1 MKHLTERI
9 TIMNVKIIKGY
20 TFVIISAIIF
30 GCMPLG
36 AKYIYTEGVNSL
48 SLVFL
53 RNCLALP
60 VLGLLA
66 GKQESSLHIE
76 KIDLLKISSLAV
88 MGGCATPILLYSSYH
103 YLASGTATVFHFIY
117 PVLVVLGSIL
127 ILREKGSKPVFLCV
141 ILCTVGI
148 ILFYNPQSGIHPG
161 GSLLAI
167 ASGATYAAYIMLLS
181 RFKNDKISGFKLSF
195 YMSAVGSVILFI
207 VCMISR
213 QLTLPV
219 TFTGWTISIVF
230 SLILSVG
237 AVVLFQQGTRY
248 IGGQRA
254 AILST
259 LEPITSVLVGALVF
273 QETINARTVL
283 GTALVIIASILIA
296 VFDSGSAK

>member
-1 MKHLTERI
+1 
-9 TIMNVKIIKGY
+9 MNVRIIKGY

-36 AKYIYTEGVNSL
+36 AKYIYAEGVNSL

-60 VLGLLA
+60 VLALLA
-66 GKQESSLHIE
+66 GKQEGSLHI
-76 KIDLLKISSLAV
+76 KKADLLKISSLAV

-103 YLASGTATVFHFIY
+103 YLASGAATVFHFIY

-127 ILREKGSKPVFLCV
+127 FLREKGSKPVFLCV

-148 ILFYNPQSGIHPG
+148 ILFYNPDSGIHPG

-181 RFKNDKISGFKLSF
+181 IFKNDKISGFKLSF

-207 VCMISR
+207 FCIVSG

-219 TFTGWTISIVF
+219 TFTGWLISIVF
-230 SLILSVG
+230 SLMLSVG

-259 LEPITSVLVGALVF
+259 LEPITSVLVGVLVF
-273 QETINARTVL
+273 QEIITTRTVL
-283 GTALVIIASILIA
+283 GTVLVIIASIMIA
-296 VFDSGSAK
+296 VFDKRPE

>member
-1 MKHLTERI
+1 
-9 TIMNVKIIKGY
+9 MNVRIIKGY

-36 AKYIYTEGVNSL
+36 AKYIYAEGVNSL

-60 VLGLLA
+60 VLGFLA
-66 GKQESSLHIE
+66 GKQEGSLHIR

-103 YLASGTATVFHFIY
+103 YLASGTATIFHFIY

-127 ILREKGSKPVFLCV
+127 FLREKASKPVFLCV

-148 ILFYNPQSGIHPG
+148 ILFYNPGAGIHLG

-181 RFKNDKISGFKLSF
+181 VFKSNEITGFKLSF
-195 YMSAVGSVILFI
+195 YMSAVGSVILFA
-207 VCMISR
+207 VCMVSG

-219 TFTGWTISIVF
+219 TFTGWSISIVF
-230 SLILSVG
+230 SLMLSVG

-259 LEPITSVLVGALVF
+259 LEPITSVLVGVLVF
-273 QETINARTVL
+273 QEIINTRTVL
-283 GTALVIIASILIA
+283 GTVLVIIASILIA
-296 VFDSGSAK
+296 VFDKGPE

>member
-1 MKHLTERI
+1 
-9 TIMNVKIIKGY
+9 MNVRIIKGY

-36 AKYIYTEGVNSL
+36 AKYIYAEGVNSL

-60 VLGLLA
+60 VLALLA
-66 GKQESSLHIE
+66 GKQEGSLHI
-76 KIDLLKISSLAV
+76 KKADLLKISSLAV

-103 YLASGTATVFHFIY
+103 YLVSGTATIFHFIY

-127 ILREKGSKPVFLCV
+127 FLREKGSKPVFLCV

-148 ILFYNPQSGIHPG
+148 ILFYNPDSGIHPG

-181 RFKNDKISGFKLSF
+181 IFKNDKISGFKLSF
-195 YMSAVGSVILFI
+195 YMSAVGTVILFI
-207 VCMISR
+207 FCIVSG

-219 TFTGWTISIVF
+219 TFTGWLISIVF
-230 SLILSVG
+230 SLMLSVG
-237 AVVLFQQGTRY
+237 AIVLFQQGTRY

-259 LEPITSVLVGALVF
+259 LEPITSVLVGVLVF
-273 QETINARTVL
+273 QEIITARTVL
-283 GTALVIIASILIA
+283 GTVLVIIASILIA
-296 VFDSGSAK
+296 VFDKRPE

>member
-1 MKHLTERI
+1 
-9 TIMNVKIIKGY
+9 MNVRIIKGY

-36 AKYIYTEGVNSL
+36 AKYIYAEGVNSL

-60 VLGLLA
+60 VLGVLA
-66 GKQESSLHIE
+66 GKQEGSLYIK
-76 KIDLLKISSLAV
+76 KIDLLRISSLAI

-103 YLASGTATVFHFIY
+103 YLASGTATIFHFIY
-117 PVLVVLGSIL
+117 PVLVVLGSML
-127 ILREKGSKPVFLCV
+127 FLREKGSKPIFLCV

-148 ILFYNPQSGIHPG
+148 ILFYNPGAGIHLG

-181 RFKNDKISGFKLSF
+181 IFKNDKISGFKLSF

-207 VCMISR
+207 FCIVSG

-219 TFTGWTISIVF
+219 TFTGWLISIVF
-230 SLILSVG
+230 SLMLSVG
-237 AVVLFQQGTRY
+237 AIVLFQQGTRY

-259 LEPITSVLVGALVF
+259 LEPITSVLVGVLVF
-273 QETINARTVL
+273 QEIITARTIL
-283 GTALVIIASILIA
+283 GTVLVIMASVLIA
-296 VFDSGSAK
+296 VFDQGQAK

>member
-1 MKHLTERI
+1 
-9 TIMNVKIIKGY
+9 MNIRIIKGY

-36 AKYIYTEGVNSL
+36 AKYIYAEGVNSL

-60 VLGLLA
+60 VLAILA
-66 GKQESSLHIE
+66 GKQEGSLHI
-76 KIDLLKISSLAV
+76 KKADLLKISSLAV

-127 ILREKGSKPVFLCV
+127 FLREKGSKPVFLCV

-148 ILFYNPQSGIHPG
+148 ILFYNPDSGIHPG

-181 RFKNDKISGFKLSF
+181 IFKNDKISGFKLSF

-207 VCMISR
+207 FCIVSG

-219 TFTGWTISIVF
+219 TFTGWLISIVF
-230 SLILSVG
+230 SLMLSVG

-259 LEPITSVLVGALVF
+259 LEPITSVLVGVLVF
-273 QETINARTVL
+273 QEIITARTVL
-283 GTALVIIASILIA
+283 GTVLVILSRILIT
-296 VFDSGSAK
+296 VFDRRQAK

>member
-1 MKHLTERI
+1 
-9 TIMNVKIIKGY
+9 MNVRIIKGY

-36 AKYIYTEGVNSL
+36 AKYIYAEGVNSL

-60 VLGLLA
+60 VLALLS
-66 GKQESSLHIE
+66 GKQEGSLHI
-76 KIDLLKISSLAV
+76 KKADLLKISSLAV

-103 YLASGTATVFHFIY
+103 YLASGTATIFHFIY

-127 ILREKGSKPVFLCV
+127 FLREKGSKPVFLCV

-148 ILFYNPQSGIHPG
+148 ILFYNPDSGIHPG

-167 ASGATYAAYIMLLS
+167 ASGATYAAYTMLLS
-181 RFKNDKISGFKLSF
+181 IFKNDKISGFKLSF

-207 VCMISR
+207 FCIVSG

-219 TFTGWTISIVF
+219 TFTGWLISIVF
-230 SLILSVG
+230 SLMLSVG

-259 LEPITSVLVGALVF
+259 LEPITSVLVGVLVF
-273 QETINARTVL
+273 QEIITARTVL
-283 GTALVIIASILIA
+283 GTVLVIIASIMIA
-296 VFDSGSAK
+296 VFDKGQSK

>member
-1 MKHLTERI
+1 
-9 TIMNVKIIKGY
+9 MNVRIIKGY

-36 AKYIYTEGVNSL
+36 AKYIYAEGVNSL

-60 VLGLLA
+60 VLALLA
-66 GKQESSLHIE
+66 GKQEGSLHI
-76 KIDLLKISSLAV
+76 KKADLLKISSLAV

-103 YLASGTATVFHFIY
+103 YLASGTATIFHFIY

-127 ILREKGSKPVFLCV
+127 FLREKGSKPVFLCV

-148 ILFYNPQSGIHPG
+148 ILFYNPDSGIHLG

-181 RFKNDKISGFKLSF
+181 IFKNDKISGFKLSF

-207 VCMISR
+207 FCIVSG

-219 TFTGWTISIVF
+219 TFTGWLISIVF
-230 SLILSVG
+230 SLMLSVG
-237 AVVLFQQGTRY
+237 AIVLFQQGTRY

-259 LEPITSVLVGALVF
+259 LEPITSVLVGVLAF
-273 QETINARTVL
+273 QEILTAQTIVGTVL
-283 GTALVIIASILIA
+283 VILSSILIA
-296 VFDSGSAK
+296 VFDRRQAK

>member
-1 MKHLTERI
+1 MSIKT
-9 TIMNVKIIKGY
+9 IKGY

-36 AKYIYTEGVNSL
+36 AKYIYAEGVNSL

-60 VLGLLA
+60 VLALLA
-66 GKQESSLHIE
+66 GKQEGSLHI
-76 KIDLLKISSLAV
+76 KKADLLKICSLAV

-103 YLASGTATVFHFIY
+103 YLASGTATIFHFIY

-127 ILREKGSKPVFLCV
+127 FVREKGSKPVFLCV

-148 ILFYNPQSGIHPG
+148 ILFYNPDSGIHPG

-181 RFKNDKISGFKLSF
+181 IFKNDKISGFKLSF

-207 VCMISR
+207 VCIVSG

-219 TFTGWTISIVF
+219 TFTGWLISIVF
-230 SLILSVG
+230 SLMLSVG
-237 AVVLFQQGTRY
+237 AIVLFQQGTRY

-259 LEPITSVLVGALVF
+259 LEPITSVLVGVLVF
-273 QETINARTVL
+273 QEIITARTVL
-283 GTALVIIASILIA
+283 GTVLVIIASILIA
-296 VFDSGSAK
+296 VFDRRSE

>member
-1 MKHLTERI
+1 MSIKT
-9 TIMNVKIIKGY
+9 IKGY

-36 AKYIYTEGVNSL
+36 AKYIYAEGVNSL

-60 VLGLLA
+60 VLALLA
-66 GKQESSLHIE
+66 KKQTGSLHI
-76 KIDLLKISSLAV
+76 KKADLLKISSLAV

-103 YLASGTATVFHFIY
+103 YLASGTATIFHFIY

-127 ILREKGSKPVFLCV
+127 FLREKGNKPVFLCV
-141 ILCTVGI
+141 ILCTLGI
-148 ILFYNPQSGIHPG
+148 ILFYNPEAGIHFG

-167 ASGATYAAYIMLLS
+167 ASGAAYAAYIMLLS
-181 RFKNDKISGFKLSF
+181 IFKNDKISGFKLSF

-207 VCMISR
+207 VCIVSG

-219 TFTGWTISIVF
+219 TFTGWLISIVF
-230 SLILSVG
+230 SLMLSVG

-259 LEPITSVLVGALVF
+259 LEPITSVLVGVLAF
-273 QETINARTVL
+273 SEMITTRTIL
-283 GTALVIIASILIA
+283 GTVLVIIASILIA
-296 VFDSGSAK
+296 VFDRRSE

>member
-1 MKHLTERI
+1 MSIK
-9 TIMNVKIIKGY
+9 NIKGY

-36 AKYIYTEGVNSL
+36 AKYIYAEGVNSL

-60 VLGLLA
+60 VLALLA
-66 GKQESSLHIE
+66 RKQTGSLHI
-76 KIDLLKISSLAV
+76 KKADLLKISSLAV

-103 YLASGTATVFHFIY
+103 YLASGTATIFHFIY

-127 ILREKGSKPVFLCV
+127 FLREKGNKPVFLCV
-141 ILCTVGI
+141 ILCTLGI
-148 ILFYNPQSGIHPG
+148 ILFYNPEAGIHLG

-181 RFKNDKISGFKLSF
+181 IFKHDKISGFKLSF

-207 VCMISR
+207 VCIVSG

-219 TFTGWTISIVF
+219 TFTSWLISIVF
-230 SLILSVG
+230 SLMLSVG

-259 LEPITSVLVGALVF
+259 LEPITSVLVGVLAF
-273 QETINARTVL
+273 SEMITTRTIL
-283 GTALVIIASILIA
+283 GSALVIIASILIA
-296 VFDSGSAK
+296 VFDRRQE

>member
-1 MKHLTERI
+1 M
-9 TIMNVKIIKGY
+9 KIIKGY

-36 AKYIYTEGVNSL
+36 AKYIYAEGVNSL

-60 VLGLLA
+60 VLALLA
-66 GKQESSLHIE
+66 GKQEGSLHI
-76 KIDLLKISSLAV
+76 KKADLLKISSLAV

-103 YLASGTATVFHFIY
+103 YLASGTATIFHFTY

-127 ILREKGSKPVFLCV
+127 FLREKGSKPVFLCV

-148 ILFYNPQSGIHPG
+148 ILFYNPDSGIHPG

-181 RFKNDKISGFKLSF
+181 IFKNDKISGFKLSF

-207 VCMISR
+207 FCIVSG

-219 TFTGWTISIVF
+219 TFTGWLISIVF
-230 SLILSVG
+230 SLMLSVG
-237 AVVLFQQGTRY
+237 AIVLFQQGTRY

-259 LEPITSVLVGALVF
+259 LEPITSVLVGVLAF
-273 QETINARTVL
+273 QEILTARTIV
-283 GTALVIIASILIA
+283 GTVLVILSSILIA
-296 VFDSGSAK
+296 VFDRRQAK